1 MYSQLRDVAEF
12 SAPALSSSASAG
24 IFFASQKHIGRVTA
38 AMHVF
43 FEEDGQLKA
52 GTILTDSDSSLQ
64 VESVSGKRLKIK
76 AASVLLR
83 YAEPSPAQLVAEA
96 QRQAR
101 ELDPDFLWEVSGEDD
116 FGYTDLAREY
126 YGHAPGPVEAA
137 AVALALAAAP
147 MYFYKRG
154 KGRYRKAPTAALT
167 AALASVERKKREAE
181 QMAAWVAELRAYR
194 LPDAMRDKL
203 PMLLYK
209 PDKNTLEWKALAAA
223 SESAQKNPVAL
234 LASCGAIPSTHDY
247 HFNLFLAQAFPQGSG
262 FTAYG
267 ALPALPEL
275 PLADVRAFSID
286 DAATTE
292 VDDAFSVRELA
303 NGNYEI
309 GIHIAAPA
317 LGIARGSPLDAIARA
332 RLSTVYMPG
341 RKLTML
347 PDPVV
352 EMFTLASGRSPPAL
366 SLYAEVSFDGRLI
379 RHETRLNRVP
389 VVANLHLETVDAAFA
404 NDLPAPDDPPWTSEL
419 RALWKFAQR
428 LSDARGK
435 ADFAR
440 IDYSFHVD
448 WDRPVGGGEPGHVR
462 IVPRP
467 RGSPLDKLISELMI
481 FVNSE
486 WGRLLAEAN
495 VAGLYRTQANGKVRM
510 STRPGEHQGLGVA
523 HYLWSSSPL
532 RRYSDLVNQRQL
544 HAVVEG
550 RKPPYSDNDAELFA
564 ALTDFEAT
572 YAAYAEFQDR
582 MEHYWCLRWLLQ
594 ERVAE
599 TTGSVIRDT
608 LVRFDR
614 LPLVVRLPDLP
625 ALPFDAGVRIAIGR
639 IDLLAATLECRYAG
653 EEGPGHE
660 PDAAP
665 TGSGGAL
672 SP

>member
-154 KGRYRKAPTAALT
+154 KGRYRKAPAAALT
-167 AALASVERKKREAE
+167 AALASVERKKRETE
-181 QMAAWVAELRAYR
+181 QMAAWVGELRACR
-194 LPDAMRDKL
+194 LPDAIRDKL
-203 PMLLYK
+203 AMLLYK
-209 PDKNTLEWKALAAA
+209 PDKNTLEWKALATA
-223 SESAQKNPVAL
+223 SEAAQKNPVAL
-234 LASCGAIPSTHDY
+234 LAACGAIPSTHDY
-247 HFNLFLAQAFPQGSG
+247 HFNLFLAQAFPHGSG

-275 PLADVRAFSID
+275 PLSDVRAFSID

-292 VDDAFSVRELA
+292 VDDAFSVRGLA

-352 EMFTLASGRSPPAL
+352 QMFTLAAGRSPPAV
-366 SLYAEVSFDGRLI
+366 SLYAEVTFDGHLI

-389 VVANLHLETVDAAFA
+389 VVANLHLETVDPAFA
-404 NDLPAPDDPPWTSEL
+404 NDLPAAGDPPWTSEL

-448 WDRPVGGGEPGHVR
+448 WDRAVEGGEAGHVR
-462 IVPRP
+462 IVPRA

-481 FVNSE
+481 FVNSQ
-486 WGRLLAEAN
+486 WGRLLAEAH
-495 VAGLYRTQANGKVRM
+495 VAGLYRTQANGKVKM

-550 RKPPYSDNDAELFA
+550 RKPPYSDNDAELYA
-564 ALTDFEAT
+564 ALNDFETT

-582 MEHYWCLRWLLQ
+582 MERYWCLRWLVQ
-594 ERVAE
+594 EHVTE
-599 TTGSVIRDT
+599 TSGSVIRDT
-608 LVRFDR
+608 LVRFDG
-614 LPLVVRLPDLP
+614 LPLVVRMPDLP
-625 ALPFDAGVRIAIGR
+625 PLPADTSVRIAIGR
-639 IDLLAATLECRYAG
+639 IDLLATTLECRYAG
-653 EEGPGHE
+653 AESATGPS
-660 PDAAP
+660 AV
-665 TGSGGAL
+665 GSGRL
-672 SP
+672 PP

>member
-1 MYSQLRDVAEF
+1 
-12 SAPALSSSASAG
+12 
-24 IFFASQKHIGRVTA
+24 
-38 AMHVF
+38 MHVF
-43 FEEDGQLKA
+43 FEDDGQLKA
-52 GTILTDSDSSLQ
+52 GTVLTDNDSSLQ
-64 VESVSGKRLKIK
+64 VEAASGKRLKIK
-76 AASVLLR
+76 AAAVLLR
-83 YAEPSPAQLVAEA
+83 YAEPSPAQLLTEA
-96 QRQAR
+96 QREAR
-101 ELDPDFLWEVSGEDD
+101 ELDSNFLWEVSGEDE
-116 FGYTDLAREY
+116 FGYADLAREY

-137 AVALALAAAP
+137 AVAMALAAAP

-154 KGRYRKAPTAALT
+154 KGRYRKAPATALA

-181 QMAAWVAELRAYR
+181 QMSQWVDDLRAGR
-194 LPDAMRDKL
+194 LPEPMRDKL

-223 SESAQKNPVAL
+223 SESVQKNPVAL
-234 LASCGAIPSTHDY
+234 LAACGAIPSTHDY
-247 HFNLFLAQAFPQGSG
+247 HFNAFLAQAFPQGSG
-262 FTAYG
+262 FAPHG
-267 ALPALPEL
+267 PAPSVPEL
-275 PLADVRAFSID
+275 PTADVRAFSID

-303 NGNYEI
+303 NGHYEI

-317 LGIARGSPLDAIARA
+317 LGIRRGSPLDATARA

-347 PDPVV
+347 PDAVV
-352 EMFTLASGRSPPAL
+352 EMFTLAQGRSPPAL
-366 SLYAEVSFDGRLI
+366 SLYADVSANGELI
-379 RHETRLNRVP
+379 RHATRLNRVP
-389 VVANLHLETVDAAFA
+389 VVANLSLDQIDPAFA
-404 NDLPAPDDPPWTSEL
+404 NDLPSSADPPWTAEL

-428 LSDARGK
+428 LSESRGK

-448 WDRPVGGGEPGHVR
+448 WDRVVEGGERGYVR

-486 WGRLLAEAN
+486 WGRLLAEAH
-495 VAGLYRTQANGKVRM
+495 VAGLYRTQVNGKVKM
-510 STRPGEHQGLGVA
+510 STRPGEHQGLGLA
-523 HYLWSSSPL
+523 YYLWSSSPL

-544 HAVVEG
+544 QAIVEG
-550 RKPPYSDNDAELFA
+550 VKPPYADNDAELYA

-582 MEHYWCLRWLLQ
+582 MEHYWCLRWLVQ
-594 ERVAE
+594 ERITE

-614 LPLVVRLPDLP
+614 LPLIVRLPDLP
-625 ALPFDAGVRIAIGR
+625 ALPPETGVRIAIGR

-653 EEGPGHE
+653 EMN
-660 PDAAP
+660 AP
-665 TGSGGAL
+665 KNA
-672 SP
+672 P

>member
-1 MYSQLRDVAEF
+1 
-12 SAPALSSSASAG
+12 
-24 IFFASQKHIGRVTA
+24 
-38 AMHVF
+38 MHVF
-43 FEEDGQLKA
+43 FEDDGQLKA
-52 GTILTDSDSSLQ
+52 GTVLTDNESSLQ
-64 VESVSGKRLKIK
+64 VEAVSGKRLKVK
-76 AASVLLR
+76 AAAVLLR
-83 YAEPSPAQLVAEA
+83 YSEPSPPQLFSEA
-96 QRQAR
+96 QREAR
-101 ELDPDFLWEVSGEDD
+101 EIDPNFLWEASGEDE
-116 FGYTDLAREY
+116 FGYADLAREY
-126 YGHAPGPVEAA
+126 YGHSPGAVEAA
-137 AVALALAAAP
+137 AVAMALAAAP

-154 KGRYRKAPTAALT
+154 KGRYRKAPAAALT
-167 AALASVERKKREAE
+167 AALASVDRKKREAE
-181 QMAAWVAELRAYR
+181 QMAAWVDELRANR
-194 LPDAMRDKL
+194 LPDAMRDTL

-223 SESAQKNPVAL
+223 SEALQKNPVAL
-234 LASCGAIPSTHDY
+234 LAACGAIPSTHDY
-247 HFNLFLAQAFPQGSG
+247 HFNAFLAQAFPQGTA
-262 FTAYG
+262 FAAYG

-286 DAATTE
+286 DATTTE
-292 VDDAFSVRELA
+292 VDDAFSVRELG

-347 PDPVV
+347 PDAVV
-352 EMFTLASGRSPPAL
+352 DAFTLAQGRSPPAL
-366 SLYAEVSFDGRLI
+366 SLYAEVSAKGDLI
-379 RHETRLNRVP
+379 RHETRVNRVP
-389 VVANLHLETVDAAFA
+389 VVANLHLETVDPAFA
-404 NDLPAPDDPPWTSEL
+404 NDLPSPADPQWTAEL

-428 LSDARGK
+428 LFDSRGK

-448 WDRPVGGGEPGHVR
+448 WDRHVDGQERGRVR
-462 IVPRP
+462 IAPRP

-481 FVNSE
+481 FVNSQ
-486 WGRLLAEAN
+486 WGKLLADARI
-495 VAGLYRTQANGKVRM
+495 AGLYRTQANGKVRM
-510 STRPGEHQGLGVA
+510 STRPGEHQGLGVE

-544 HAVVEG
+544 YAAIE
-550 RKPPYSDNDAELFA
+550 RRRPPYAENDAELYA

-572 YAAYAEFQDR
+572 YAAYAEFQER

-594 ERVAE
+594 EGVVE

-625 ALPFDAGVRIAIGR
+625 SLPAEKEVRIAIGR

-653 EEGPGHE
+653 EESSEDRPRN
-660 PDAAP
+660 PAN
-665 TGSGGAL
+665 GSQAL
-672 SP
+672 